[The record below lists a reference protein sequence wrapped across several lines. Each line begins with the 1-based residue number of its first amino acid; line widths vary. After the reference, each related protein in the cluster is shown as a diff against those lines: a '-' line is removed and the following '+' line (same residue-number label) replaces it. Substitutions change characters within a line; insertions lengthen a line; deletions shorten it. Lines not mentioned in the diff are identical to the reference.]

1 MTKNNIFR
9 YLKMLFFLWVI
20 NVRVKIFDEEHE
32 KDLESK
38 INEFLKSTD
47 CKYVDIKFTVAV
59 SVCGEDQI
67 YCFSAMILY
76 DEK

>member
-20 NVRVKIFDEEHE
+20 NVKVKVFDEDHE

-38 INEFLKSTD
+38 INEFLKTTD
-47 CKYVDIKFTVAV
+47 CNLVDIKFTVAI

-67 YCFSAMILY
+67 YCFSAMIVY